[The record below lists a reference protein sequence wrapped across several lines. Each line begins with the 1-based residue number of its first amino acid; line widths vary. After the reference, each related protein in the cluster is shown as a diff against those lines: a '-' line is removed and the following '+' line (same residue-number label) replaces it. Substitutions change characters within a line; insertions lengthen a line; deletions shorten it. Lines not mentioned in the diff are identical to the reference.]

1 MKLVAA
7 ILLCLVN
14 AGSHAQTIYR
24 CGNEYTRIPCPQG
37 KVVEATDPRTGAQ
50 RAEAVRVVA
59 DERRRAAEMK
69 RERLDDHAA
78 LKPATAAS
86 LSAAPAPP
94 ARPASAAERRLPKKK
109 QRGLSKPAAS
119 TPFTAADPASRKR
132 GKRGTP

>member
-7 ILLCLVN
+7 LLLCLVN
-14 AGSHAQTIYR
+14 LGSQAQTIYR

-50 RAEAVRVVA
+50 RAEATRVA
-59 DERRRAAEMK
+59 AEDRRRAAEMR
-69 RERLDDHAA
+69 RERLADQAA
-78 LKPATAAS
+78 LKPASAAS

-94 ARPASAAERRLPKKK
+94 AKPASATERHPSKKK
-109 QRGLSKPAAS
+109 RSLAKPASS

-132 GKRGTP
+132 AKRSAP

>member
-7 ILLCLVN
+7 LLLCLVSS
-14 AGSHAQTIYR
+14 GSQAQTIYR

-50 RAEAVRVVA
+50 RAEAVRVTA
-59 DERRRAAEMK
+59 DERRRAAEMR
-69 RERLDDHAA
+69 RERLADQAA

-94 ARPASAAERRLPKKK
+94 AKPASAAERHHSKKK
-109 QRGLSKPAAS
+109 RGLSKPAAS

-132 GKRGTP
+132 AKRGTP